1 MQKYA
6 DCPQILKEFLVYHEN
21 IKGQAQ
27 LTISEYYLDLRMFL
41 RFIKLMRCDMPM
53 NTPLEDIPIKDINI
67 GFIREIETGDIFDFL
82 SYLAND
88 RAVNPDTAAAEYGI
102 SPASRARK
110 LSAIKSFHKF
120 LIKEKYVKT
129 NITSSIDLPKQVKKL
144 PTILSIEEV
153 DRLLDTLSIDTPIE
167 CRNKAMIELTY
178 ASGLRVSEL
187 VNLKLSDLHLDAG
200 FVQIH
205 GKGNKERIVPV
216 GEIAIDSLNYY
227 IDNAR
232 MQLVKKHTDFL
243 FINARDGGQITR
255 QAFFL
260 MIKEKV
266 KQAGIKKEI
275 SPHKLRHS
283 FASHLLKNGV
293 DLRLI
298 QELLGHEDISTTER
312 YTHIQNDDMVKMYE
326 HAHPRARKDR
336 NKNE

>member
-1 MQKYA
+1 MDNY
-6 DCPQILKEFLVYHEN
+6 LKEYHYY
-21 IKGQAQ
+21 
-27 LTISEYYLDLRMFL
+27 LISELHLSSNTWHSYESDVEKYVEFIVKNYKINDPKEIQVSHLRGYIDSL
-41 RFIKLMRCDMPM
+41 NRHK
-53 NTPLEDIPIKDINI
+53 
-67 GFIREIETGDIFDFL
+67 IEP
-82 SYLAND
+82 S
-88 RAVNPDTAAAEYGI
+88 
-102 SPASRARK
+102 SQSRK

-120 LIKEKYVKT
+120 LMKEKYVT
-129 NITSSIDLPKQVKKL
+129 VNITTSIDLPKQVKKL
-144 PTILSIEEV
+144 PTVLSVEEV
-153 DRLLDTLSIDTPIE
+153 DLLLNTLNTETPLE
-167 CRNKAMIELTY
+167 TRNKAMIELAY

-187 VNLKLSDLHLDAG
+187 VDLKLSDLHLDAG

-227 IDNAR
+227 LENAR
-232 MQLVKKHTDFL
+232 NLLLKKHTDCV
-243 FINARDGGQITR
+243 FINGRDGNQMTR

-260 MIKEKV
+260 IIKDKV

-312 YTHIQNDDMVKMYE
+312 YTHIQNEDMVKTYI
-326 HAHPRARKDR
+326 HAHPRARKASE
-336 NKNE
+336 NNE